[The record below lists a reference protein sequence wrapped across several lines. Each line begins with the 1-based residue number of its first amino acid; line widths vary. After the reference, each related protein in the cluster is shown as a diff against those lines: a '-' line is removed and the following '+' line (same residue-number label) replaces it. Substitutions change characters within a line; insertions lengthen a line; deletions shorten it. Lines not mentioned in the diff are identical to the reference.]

1 MKNYNILKKQIIYR
15 STHRGTK
22 EMDLLLGNFVKENIN
37 SFSDLE
43 LTDLDRIIKLD
54 DEILNKWYHEKNQI
68 NLVPN
73 NKVSKLLKNF
83 KL

>member
-1 MKNYNILKKQIIYR
+1 MAERLKALVLKTSNGATHSWVRIPPPPPKYYR
-15 STHRGTK
+15 
-22 EMDLLLGNFVKENIN
+22 LNLF